1 MATPNPEY
9 TRDQYLE
16 KPLPSSAESERVI
29 LGAVLLDNQLLTQ
42 AIEKLNVEDFYSPL
56 HRRIFK
62 AMTALFE
69 RSERIDPIL
78 IGEELKKDGSIESI
92 GGIATIT
99 NLTYGLPHFSDIF
112 DYCKVVKDKSIVRN
126 LIKVCNQ
133 ITSEALSEEE
143 DAKDVLDNAEKMIFA
158 LADERTRQGF
168 SHIQPIAESVLAKVQ
183 EYAKRET
190 HALTGLSTGFRDL
203 DEKTSGLQ
211 KTDLIIVAARPSMGK
226 CLSANELIVLA
237 DGSVETIE
245 EIYNRK
251 KAKLLTL
258 KNDLKFDFV
267 EPSDFIDDGIK
278 PVFKVTTRLGREIE
292 TTITHPFLT
301 INGWK
306 KLEEIKVGEKIA
318 VPRILNVFGKREMRE
333 CEVKILGYL
342 LGDGCLTKNSPEFTV
357 GKYWL
362 KDDFIASIDDFGG
375 VEAVQSNTINR
386 TYSLRV
392 RKIGGKT
399 RGENPLT
406 VWLKTH
412 QIYGCNS
419 HTKFIPKEV
428 FTLKKEFVAL
438 FLNRLFATDGWA
450 SILSSGQV
458 QLGYSSVSEK
468 MIRQI
473 QHLLLRFGV
482 IANLKKRRI
491 KYKDSRNEAWQLD
504 ITDAKSIK
512 TFANEIGILGKE
524 EIFSRILELLDS
536 KNYQTNKDLIPV
548 EIWKHLSVIKGVES
562 WSSLAKRAEIK
573 GYTNIHVGKRAP
585 SRDKLSKF
593 ANALSDKY
601 LDNLSN
607 SEIYWDEIVSIEYS
621 GNKQVYDLTIPETHN
636 FVASDICVHNTALC
650 LTLAQNAAILE
661 KAVVAVFSLEMSKEQ
676 LVMRMLSSEAKVDA
690 HRFRTGYLTRDEWGR
705 LAEAIGTLSEAKIFI
720 DDTAGISVL
729 EMRAKTRRLFAEQKK
744 LDLIVVD
751 YMQLM
756 SGSKK
761 TESRQQEVSQISRE
775 LKALAKELQVPVV
788 ALSQLSRAP
797 EARNPPRPMMSD
809 LRESGCLAGESLV
822 TMADTGERIP
832 IKDLVGKK
840 GFRVWAMNERTWELE
855 KAVVTNAFCTGV
867 KPVFKMTTRL
877 GREIR
882 ATANHKFFSFSGW
895 KRLDEFKVGERI
907 AIPREIRNETSQTMT
922 NDELVLLAHL
932 IGDGCTLPPHSI
944 QYTTR
949 EKDLAEI
956 VADLS
961 TKVFGDKINPKIKAE
976 RTWFQVYLSST
987 RHHTH
992 NVRSAIAEWL
1002 DELGV
1007 WGLRSPEKFIPEKV
1021 FCQPTVAIAG
1031 FLRHLW
1037 ATDGCIWVN
1046 EKSNHH
1052 PGIYYA
1058 SSSERLARD
1067 VQTLLLRV
1075 GINARLRKISQG
1087 SKGLPQ
1093 FHVIV
1098 SGKGDIEKFI
1108 ETVKSVGEY
1117 KTSSLKK
1124 VSEFIG
1130 KTVANSNRDSI
1141 PSDVWRKYVVPAMKE
1156 SNMTTR
1162 QMFAGISTRYCGT
1175 QIYKQNISRERALR
1189 IAQAVNSDEL
1199 LQLSKSDIYWDEV
1212 VSVESNE
1219 ETEVYDL
1226 TVEKL
1231 QNFEVNG
1238 LLPHNS
1244 IEQDADVVAFIYR
1257 EDYYKPTDENA
1268 GIAELLIS
1276 KQRNGPTGTVKLAF
1290 LKEFTRF
1297 ENYYGDYD
1305 GGSSE

>member
-1 MATPNPEY
+1 MATPNPEFS
-9 TRDQYLE
+9 RDQYLE

-112 DYCKVVKDKSIVRN
+112 DYCKLVKDKSIVRN

-133 ITSEALSEEE
+133 ITSEALAEED

-226 CLSANELIVLA
+226 
-237 DGSVETIE
+237 
-245 EIYNRK
+245 
-251 KAKLLTL
+251 
-258 KNDLKFDFV
+258 
-267 EPSDFIDDGIK
+267 
-278 PVFKVTTRLGREIE
+278 
-292 TTITHPFLT
+292 
-301 INGWK
+301 
-306 KLEEIKVGEKIA
+306 
-318 VPRILNVFGKREMRE
+318 
-333 CEVKILGYL
+333 
-342 LGDGCLTKNSPEFTV
+342 
-357 GKYWL
+357 
-362 KDDFIASIDDFGG
+362 
-375 VEAVQSNTINR
+375 
-386 TYSLRV
+386 
-392 RKIGGKT
+392 
-399 RGENPLT
+399 
-406 VWLKTH
+406 
-412 QIYGCNS
+412 
-419 HTKFIPKEV
+419 
-428 FTLKKEFVAL
+428 
-438 FLNRLFATDGWA
+438 
-450 SILSSGQV
+450 
-458 QLGYSSVSEK
+458 
-468 MIRQI
+468 
-473 QHLLLRFGV
+473 
-482 IANLKKRRI
+482 
-491 KYKDSRNEAWQLD
+491 
-504 ITDAKSIK
+504 
-512 TFANEIGILGKE
+512 
-524 EIFSRILELLDS
+524 
-536 KNYQTNKDLIPV
+536 
-548 EIWKHLSVIKGVES
+548 
-562 WSSLAKRAEIK
+562 
-573 GYTNIHVGKRAP
+573 
-585 SRDKLSKF
+585 
-593 ANALSDKY
+593 
-601 LDNLSN
+601 
-607 SEIYWDEIVSIEYS
+607 
-621 GNKQVYDLTIPETHN
+621 
-636 FVASDICVHNTALC
+636 TALC
-650 LTLAQNAAILE
+650 LTLAQNAAIME

-822 TMADTGERIP
+822 TMADTGERIT

-855 KAVVTNAFCTGV
+855 KAVVTNAFCTGI
-867 KPVFKMTTRL
+867 KPVLKMTTRL

-882 ATANHKFFSFSGW
+882 ATGNHKFFSFNGW
-895 KRLDEFKVGERI
+895 KRLDELKIGERI
-907 AIPREIRNETSQTMT
+907 AIPREIRNESAQTMT
-922 NDELVLLAHL
+922 NEELALLAHL
-932 IGDGCTLPPHSI
+932 IGDGGTLPRHSI

-949 EKDLAEI
+949 EPDLAET
-956 VADLS
+956 VANLA
-961 TKVFGDKINPKIKAE
+961 TEVFGDKINPKIKAE

-992 NVRSAIAEWL
+992 NVRSAVAEWL

-1007 WGLRSPEKFIPEKV
+1007 WGLRSHEKFIPEKV
-1021 FCQPTVAIAG
+1021 FCQPSEAIAV

-1058 SSSERLARD
+1058 SSSERLAGD
-1067 VQTLLLRV
+1067 VQTLLLRI
-1075 GINARLRKISQG
+1075 GINARLRKVSQG
-1087 SKGLPQ
+1087 TKGLPQ
-1093 FHVIV
+1093 FHVTV
-1098 SGKGDIEKFI
+1098 SGKSDILRFI
-1108 ETVKSVGEY
+1108 EIIKAVGDY
-1117 KTSSLKK
+1117 KISSLSRVKD
-1124 VSEFIG
+1124 FIEN
-1130 KTVANSNRDSI
+1130 TVANSNRDSI
-1141 PSDVWRKYVVPAMKE
+1141 PSDVWHKYIIPTMKE
-1156 SNMTTR
+1156 KSITGRELAKRANV
-1162 QMFAGISTRYCGT
+1162 SYCGT
-1175 QIYKQNISRERALR
+1175 SLYKQNLSRERTLR
-1189 IAQAVNSDEL
+1189 IANIIDSKILKSIVN
-1199 LQLSKSDIYWDEV
+1199 SDIYWDEIIS
-1212 VSVESNE
+1212 VSYEADVE
-1219 ETEVYDL
+1219 VFDL
-1226 TVEKL
+1226 TVKDKH
-1231 QNFEVNG
+1231 NFVANNIV
-1238 LLPHNS
+1238 LHNS

-1268 GIAELLIS
+1268 GMAELLIS

-1305 GGSSE
+1305 SSSSSE